1 MQLYLDNREQ
11 IDKIITTIA
20 GSHHNQV
27 EMISCRIMFDRQDIE
42 SYLKEQVIKGLKLFD
57 SKKSKLSTFVFT
69 ICIRNIR
76 SYYTRWTNH
85 RYSGYF
91 PKDKVSRYDFKP
103 TVNIESFIDPDKDIS
118 DISDHFE
125 YLSTDDADYVKD
137 IPEEIF
143 RICRKQVTDK
153 KKDILKIYELYYLC
167 NLGINTISKI
177 TGIKLKTVDNIIT
190 KANFCLR
197 NNPAAKSLVR

>member
-1 MQLYLDNREQ
+1 MSMQLYLDNRAE

-20 GSHHNQV
+20 GSHHNSV
-27 EMISCRIMFDRQDIE
+27 EMISCRIMFDKQDIE

-103 TVNIESFIDPDKDIS
+103 TVNLESFIENNE

-125 YLSTDDADYVKD
+125 YLSTTDADYVKD

-167 NLGINTISKI
+167 NVGINTISKI
-177 TGIKLKTVDNIIT
+177 TVINLKTVYNIIT
-190 KANFCLR
+190 KSNSILR